1 MIDFLKHALM
11 YAGFGWS
18 ILPVGPDKKP
28 ALKSWKKYQS
38 ERPKK
43 KTLRRWFGEATAH
56 TGLAVVCGAVSGGL
70 TVRDFDNAKSY
81 RRWAR
86 AYPKLARSLPTVKTG
101 RGFHVYFRS
110 NIEKIIN
117 VTFNGTHEGE
127 LRGSGIVILP
137 PSRHASGRAY
147 AWTVP
152 LPESGLLP
160 FIDPVASGLM
170 PVAMKHREPR
180 KRRKTE
186 KTKRHAVL
194 SVSARDAVL
203 HPDAGLAQD
212 AGSVRDL
219 DETIM
224 EMIRSNLPTGPGQR
238 NHCIFNLCRTLKA
251 DPVYCEADP
260 MDLKFVI
267 AEWHEQALKHIRTK
281 PFEESLIDFIQG
293 WKHVKHPKGTGPMD
307 VILERAKSAE
317 PLAEAMMF
325 EQPALRL
332 LVSVCRELQ
341 ENTGDAPFFLG
352 CRTAGRLI
360 GVDHVTAWRWLD
372 LMHCAGLLTLV
383 ELGRKC
389 GGRNI
394 ASRYYYVGDTDD
406 AN

>member
-1 MIDFLKHALM
+1 MIAFLKHAVI

-28 ALKSWKKYQS
+28 ALKRWKKYQS
-38 ERPKK
+38 VRPTK
-43 KTLRRWFGEATAH
+43 KTLRRWFGEATANR
-56 TGLAVVCGAVSGGL
+56 GLAVVCGKVSGGL

-86 AYPKLARSLPTVKTG
+86 AYFELARSLPTVKTG

-117 VTFNGTHEGE
+117 VTSNGTHEGE

-152 LPESGLLP
+152 LPASGPLP
-160 FIDPVASGLM
+160 FIDPAASGLLSDT
-170 PVAMKHREPR
+170 MKHREPR

-194 SVSARDAVL
+194 PVSARDT
-203 HPDAGLAQD
+203 
-212 AGSVRDL
+212 GSVRDL
-219 DETIM
+219 DEIIM
-224 EMIRSNLPTGPGQR
+224 KMIRSNLPTGPGQR
-238 NHCIFNLCRTLKA
+238 NHCIFDLCRTLKA
-251 DPVYCEADP
+251 DPAYCEADP
-260 MDLKFVI
+260 LDLKFVI
-267 AEWHEQALKHIRTK
+267 VEWHKQALKNIRTK

-293 WKHVKHPKGTGPMD
+293 WNRVKHPKGTGPLD

-317 PLAEAMMF
+317 PPTEAMIF
-325 EQPALRL
+325 EQPKARL

-341 ENTGDAPFFLG
+341 EDSGDAPFFLG
-352 CRTAGRLI
+352 CRTAGRLV
-360 GVDHVTAWRWLD
+360 GVDHVAAWRWLD
-372 LMHCAGLLTLV
+372 LMQCAGLLTLV
-383 ELGRKC
+383 ERGRKC
-389 GGRNI
+389 RGRNI
-394 ASRYYYVGDTDD
+394 ASKFYYVGGTDD